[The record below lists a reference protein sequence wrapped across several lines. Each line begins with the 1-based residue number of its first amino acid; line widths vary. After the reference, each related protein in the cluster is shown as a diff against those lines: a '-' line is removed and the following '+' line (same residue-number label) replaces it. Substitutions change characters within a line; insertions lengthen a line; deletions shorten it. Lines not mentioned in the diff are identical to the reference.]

1 MSQGTA
7 LQILLVK
14 VRLKMLFRLDSN
26 EYTVFLR
33 YLFNIRYLL

>member
-33 YLFNIRYLL
+33 HLFNIRYLL